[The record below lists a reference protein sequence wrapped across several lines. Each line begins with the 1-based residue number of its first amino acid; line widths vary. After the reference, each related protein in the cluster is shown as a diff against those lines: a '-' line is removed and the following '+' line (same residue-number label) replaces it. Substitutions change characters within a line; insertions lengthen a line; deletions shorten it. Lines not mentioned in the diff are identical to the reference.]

1 MPRPIVTLM
10 QRAKALLPEITADL
24 DIGHDGV
31 VALATLLSRVNY
43 RPHSHVLPESRQ
55 VWLDRLSERSLLAM
69 KPDQRIRVYRKFALD
84 LTEPALKDIE
94 QVLEWRA
101 KHGDSNMPESQRFAV
116 EHLPVSNALDRPAR
130 PTDAQEQDDVEKVAD
145 ALLADAALGNSEWS
159 AW

>member
-1 MPRPIVTLM
+1 M

-24 DIGHDGV
+24 DIGQDGV

-101 KHGDSNMPESQRFAV
+101 KHGDSNMPEPQRFAAAQPADDAARFA
-116 EHLPVSNALDRPAR
+116 HLQL
-130 PTDAQEQDDVEKVAD
+130 PTQEQDDVEMVAD
-145 ALLADAALGNSEWS
+145 ALLADAELGNSEWS

>member
-1 MPRPIVTLM
+1 M
-10 QRAKALLPEITADL
+10 QRAKALLPEITADIEI
-24 DIGHDGV
+24 DRDGV
-31 VALATLLSRVNY
+31 GALATLLSRVNY

-69 KPDQRIRVYRKFALD
+69 KPDQRIRTYRKFALD
-84 LTEPALKDIE
+84 LTDPALKDIE

-101 KHGDSNMPESQRFAV
+101 KHGDSNMPESQRFPAAQLTDDAARWQ
-116 EHLPVSNALDRPAR
+116 LPI
-130 PTDAQEQDDVEKVAD
+130 QEQDDVEKVAD

>member
-55 VWLDRLSERSLLAM
+55 VWLDRLSDRSLLAM

-84 LTEPALKDIE
+84 LTEPTLKDIE

-101 KHGDSNMPESQRFAV
+101 KHGDSNMPESQRFAAAQSAGDSPRSARTQ
-116 EHLPVSNALDRPAR
+116 LPAD
-130 PTDAQEQDDVEKVAD
+130 EQDDVEKVAD
-145 ALLADAALGNSEWS
+145 ALLADAELGNSEWS